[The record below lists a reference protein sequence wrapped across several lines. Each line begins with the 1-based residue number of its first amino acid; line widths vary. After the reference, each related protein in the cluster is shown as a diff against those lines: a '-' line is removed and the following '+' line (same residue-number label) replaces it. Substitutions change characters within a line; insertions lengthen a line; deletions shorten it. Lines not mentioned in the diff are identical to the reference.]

1 MRGIAG
7 TERHTQ
13 AHARGQWTITKARC
27 LIRSRAGG
35 RVESSDSRELGNMI
49 NDGAGSDNTYVATFG
64 LSVSWVLVVFGG
76 GVCVK
81 RSIPWCEESPAI
93 SITKHTKETPTIK

>member
-7 TERHTQ
+7 TQRHTQ

-35 RVESSDSRELGNMI
+35 SSDSRELGNMI

-81 RSIPWCEESPAI
+81 RSIPWC
-93 SITKHTKETPTIK
+93 

>member
-7 TERHTQ
+7 TERHIQ

-64 LSVSWVLVVFGG
+64 LSVLWVLVVG
-76 GVCVK
+76 CVK
-81 RSIPWCEESPAI
+81 RSIPWCW
-93 SITKHTKETPTIK
+93 

>member
-35 RVESSDSRELGNMI
+35 RVESSDSRGLGNMI
-49 NDGAGSDNTYVATFG
+49 NDGS
-64 LSVSWVLVVFGG
+64 GG
-76 GVCVK
+76 
-81 RSIPWCEESPAI
+81 ESPR
-93 SITKHTKETPTIK
+93 

>member
-7 TERHTQ
+7 TQRHTQ

-35 RVESSDSRELGNMI
+35 RVESSDCRELGNMI
-49 NDGAGSDNTYVATFG
+49 NDGGGRADNTLPYRECWWWFCLG
-64 LSVSWVLVVFGG
+64 
-76 GVCVK
+76 
-81 RSIPWCEESPAI
+81 EESQWCV
-93 SITKHTKETPTIK
+93 